1 MLQAIIA
8 GFLLGCGLALITGPI
23 FFALIQTSVSFG
35 RLKAQVLGS
44 GIWFSDVLF
53 AALLLFFSPY
63 IEKEISWNHPWIRM
77 LSLLGGGV
85 ILSVGV
91 HQLAQR
97 FRSSREKKL
106 QLSGKYVFLFSKGF
120 AINTF
125 NPFTVFFWI
134 GLITGTKLGVDYSD
148 RELLALVI
156 ALIVTIILGD
166 NLKIFFAERLGR
178 AIRHKWKERLEL
190 FTGMMFLSF
199 GIYLIYLSF

>member
-23 FFALIQTSVSFG
+23 FFALIQTSMSYG

-53 AALLLFFSPY
+53 AVLLLYFSQY
-63 IEKEISWNHPWIRM
+63 IEKEISWDHPWIRM

-97 FRSSREKKL
+97 FRSYRQKKL
-106 QLSGKYVFLFSKGF
+106 ELSGKYLFLFSKGF

-125 NPFTVFFWI
+125 NPFTLFFWI
-134 GLITGTKLGVDYSD
+134 GLITGSKLGVDYSD
-148 RELLALVI
+148 SELLALVI
-156 ALIVTIILGD
+156 TLLFTIIVGD

-178 AIRHKWKERLEL
+178 AIRNRWKERLEL
-190 FTGMMFLSF
+190 FTGLMFLSF
-199 GIYLIYLSF
+199 GIYLVYLSF

>member
-23 FFALIQTSVSFG
+23 FFALIQTSMSFG

-44 GIWFSDVLF
+44 GIWFSDILF
-53 AALLLFFSPY
+53 AILLLYFSQY
-63 IEKEISWNHPWIRM
+63 IEREISWDHPWIRM

-97 FRSSREKKL
+97 FRSYRQKKL
-106 QLSGKYVFLFSKGF
+106 ELSGKYLFLFSKGF

-125 NPFTVFFWI
+125 NPFTLFFWI
-134 GLITGTKLGVDYSD
+134 GLITGSKLGVDYSD
-148 RELLALVI
+148 NELLALVI
-156 ALIVTIILGD
+156 TLLVTIIVGD

-178 AIRHKWKERLEL
+178 AIRNKWKERLEF
-190 FTGMMFLSF
+190 FTGLMFLSF
-199 GIYLIYLSF
+199 GIYLVYLSF

>member
-1 MLQAIIA
+1 MLQAIVA

-23 FFALIQTSVSFG
+23 FFALIQTSMSYG

-44 GIWFSDVLF
+44 GIWFSDLLF
-53 AALLLFFSPY
+53 AILLFYFSQF
-63 IEKEISWNHPWIRM
+63 IEEEISWDHPWVRM

-91 HQLAQR
+91 HQLVQR
-97 FRSSREKKL
+97 FGSYRQKRL
-106 QLSGKYVFLFSKGF
+106 QLSGKYMFLFSKGF

-134 GLITGTKLGVDYSD
+134 GLITGSKLGVDYSD
-148 RELLALVI
+148 IELLALVTTLM
-156 ALIVTIILGD
+156 ATIVLGD

-178 AIRHKWKERLEL
+178 AIRNNWKRRLEL
-190 FTGMMFLSF
+190 FTGLMFLSF
-199 GIYLIYLSF
+199 GVYLIYLSF

>member
-23 FFALIQTSVSFG
+23 FFALIQTSMSFG

-44 GIWFSDVLF
+44 GIWFSDILF
-53 AALLLFFSPY
+53 AILLLYFSQY
-63 IEKEISWNHPWIRM
+63 IEREISWDHPWVRM

-97 FRSSREKKL
+97 FRSYRQKKL
-106 QLSGKYVFLFSKGF
+106 ELSGKYLFLFSKGF

-125 NPFTVFFWI
+125 NPFTLFFWI
-134 GLITGTKLGVDYSD
+134 GLITGSKLGVDYSD
-148 RELLALVI
+148 NELLALVI
-156 ALIVTIILGD
+156 TLLVTIIVGD

-178 AIRHKWKERLEL
+178 AIRNKWKERLEF
-190 FTGMMFLSF
+190 FTGLMFLSF
-199 GIYLIYLSF
+199 GIYLVYLSF